1 MQGRRSG
8 SERKLSKTH
17 GQKHKTKQ
25 KDSARARQNITVK
38 YLNRKI
44 VEELHGAIIAETHDQ
59 VPERAHVLNP
69 SVLRAIVGTTQEVPL
84 WTGALPRS
92 F

>member
-1 MQGRRSG
+1 MQGRRSS

-25 KDSARARQNITVK
+25 KDSARTRQNVAVK

-44 VEELHGAIIAETHDQ
+44 VEELHDAIIAETD
-59 VPERAHVLNP
+59 VKEVAKW
-69 SVLRAIVGTTQEVPL
+69 LRKHSSLKQDETC
-84 WTGALPRS
+84 
-92 F
+92 